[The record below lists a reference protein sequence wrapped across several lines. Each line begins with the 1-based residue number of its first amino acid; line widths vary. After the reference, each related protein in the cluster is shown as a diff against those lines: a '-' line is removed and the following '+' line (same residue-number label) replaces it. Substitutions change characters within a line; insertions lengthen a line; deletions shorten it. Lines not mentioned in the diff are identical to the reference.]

1 MPNYEGGYTS
11 AVNAQSRRA
20 VEDAQIKD
28 MMAAIAAQQ
37 WRQQQ
42 FEQTQAQ
49 AKMLDAAKV
58 DAARQL
64 QAPPAPQPM
73 APGQPSVPMQ
83 PPPGPPQGQ
92 PPGMG
97 GGTPALLQ
105 ALLQGGMAP
114 GGGGG
119 APPTP
124 PGGGG
129 AAMPPPGP
137 PTAGPSPSA
146 APPVPQ
152 GFTPIAGGQFS
163 PPIGGPAPAGQGN
176 AIGAPPPLPG
186 EEGPILPPKLQTME
200 SALKIVD
207 KINVPDNVKGQ
218 LLDHLAEQMDKQN
231 KIALQKYRDDAA
243 VKEAATRAAAEK
255 RRELEEQRKI
265 ATTKDEI
272 KVGSEIVTRQYS
284 PKTGQM
290 EMIARA
296 PNAALLRA
304 QAVGAAGQGGYSS
317 QYEKLDPK
325 QQATVDWYATMQL
338 AGDNTW
344 RVGLSRTRGGS
355 ELIKAVDERVP
366 DRAQELGLTA
376 ADIGTN
382 KAIRVSTQAALTQN
396 TKDLAMLQPY
406 VAMLDQ
412 NAEITKKLA
421 QKAIATHAALAN
433 KPLNWLRVNAADS
446 PDVAEYLAQIEIV
459 KNEATRVISNPRL
472 VGQMTD
478 TARQEIETVING
490 SMPMNATERVLD
502 RIKNDG
508 ERRIGTMQAQQQQ
521 LQATLKEMFPT
532 GSGTSGGAA
541 GMPKPGEVRKGYRF
555 KGGDPAKQE
564 SWEKV
569 S

>member
-1 MPNYEGGYTS
+1 MPDYTGGYTS
-11 AVNAQSRRA
+11 AVNDAKRR
-20 VEDAQIKD
+20 EYQDAGIKD
-28 MMAAIAAQQ
+28 MLAAIAAQQ
-37 WRQQQ
+37 WREQQ
-42 FEQTQAQ
+42 FEQTKAQ
-49 AKMLDAAKV
+49 QKMLDAAKV

-64 QAPPAPQPM
+64 QAPPQPQPM

-83 PPPGPPQGQ
+83 QGPMPQGGLPPQ
-92 PPGMG
+92 
-97 GGTPALLQ
+97 LQ

-119 APPTP
+119 AMPAAPS
-124 PGGGG
+124 GG
-129 AAMPPPGP
+129 AASMPPPGP
-137 PTAGPSPSA
+137 PTAPQAGP
-146 APPVPQ
+146 APTGTSPVPQ
-152 GFTPIAGGQFS
+152 GFTPIAGGQFA
-163 PPIGGPAPAGQGN
+163 PPIGGAAPAGQGN

-207 KINVPDNVKGQ
+207 KINVPDNIKGQ

-231 KIALQKYRDDAA
+231 KIALQKYRDDAY
-243 VKEAATRAAAEK
+243 VKEQATRAAAEA
-255 RRELEEQRKI
+255 RAQLEERRKI
-265 ATTKDEI
+265 AATKDEI

-284 PKTGQM
+284 PQTGQM

-304 QAVGAAGQGGYSS
+304 QAVGAAGQGGYGT

-355 ELIKAVDERVP
+355 DLIKAVDERVP
-366 DRAQELGLTA
+366 DRAQELGLSA

-396 TKDLAMLQPY
+396 TKDIAMLQPY

-421 QKAIATHAALAN
+421 EKAIATHAALAN

-478 TARQEIETVING
+478 TARQEIESVING
-490 SMPMNATERVLD
+490 SMPLNATERVLD
-502 RIKNDG
+502 RLKNDG

-521 LQATLKEMFPT
+521 LQGTLKEMFP
-532 GSGTSGGAA
+532 SGAA
-541 GMPKPGEVRKGYRF
+541 GGWAAPAAGVPKPGEVRKGYRF

-564 SWEKV
+564 NWEKV